1 MKTLVEELQ
10 HNHDEIVE
18 ELKERAKSELQGTL
32 YDVLEQQKVISARYD
47 NVVEVIIDYLED
59 NDRAMLVQHHII
71 MFMQRYYVSVDA
83 EQPLTDEMINRR
95 DGEINKAVEIYFQ
108 IWEKYTNPAYA
119 SQLTSTL
126 NIIREIIGQMNTF
139 LKKRLPELSTRLPLL
154 KMRGIE
160 YDPDSHFDID
170 PDHWPYS

>member
-1 MKTLVEELQ
+1 VKTLVEELQ